1 MSKKETLLSV
11 QGLTKVFPGVIAL
24 DNIDFDLRKGEIHAL
39 VGENGAGKSTFAKIL
54 AGAYT
59 PTKGD
64 IYLNGRKVNIRDPLH
79 ALNLG
84 IGMVYQE
91 RDLVPYFTA
100 IENIFLGRELSHFGF
115 ICPSLMRK
123 KVRDLMKE
131 IGVWLEIDQP
141 VSELGPSKQQMV
153 EILKIMLLKPN
164 IMIFDEPSSSLTEKE
179 TKVFFSLL
187 RSLKKRISI
196 IFISHRLEEVFE
208 ISDRITVLRDGKK
221 INTVKTQETSRNE
234 IIKMMVAREIK
245 KLYPKESAPIGD
257 TILEVKNLSS
267 GNLKEISFKVR
278 GGEIVGFAGIV
289 GCGRTELAET
299 IFGLRRVEK
308 GEIIL
313 EGKKVYPESP
323 SMMIK
328 RGVYLIPED
337 RRVAGLN
344 LKMNVKE
351 NLSII
356 HLSKVCSRLFIDN
369 RKEVNL
375 AKSLVKKFGIQVVN
389 VYQDVANLSGGN
401 QQKVVIGKWLAGKAK
416 VLIMD
421 EATAGIDVGAKREI
435 YKIMVNLAKEGIGII
450 FISSEL
456 PELIGMCDR
465 IYVMNEGTIT
475 AEFYREK
482 FSQQEILQCAVK
494 DKKSLDQKNSL
505 NKEE

>member
-164 IMIFDEPSSSLTEKE
+164 I
-179 TKVFFSLL
+179 
-187 RSLKKRISI
+187 SLKKRISI